1 MAKKKEPKMSECY
14 SEKTMKMKAL
24 FMVLLGVLALG
35 WSLDYIAAKMVALII
50 GAILVIKGIYNF
62 LNA

>member
-1 MAKKKEPKMSECY
+1 MSECY